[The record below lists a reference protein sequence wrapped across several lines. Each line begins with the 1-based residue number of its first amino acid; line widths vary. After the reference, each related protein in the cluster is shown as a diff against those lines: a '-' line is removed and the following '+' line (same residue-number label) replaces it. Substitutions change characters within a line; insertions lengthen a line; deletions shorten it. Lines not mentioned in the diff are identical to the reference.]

1 MIMILLYIVL
11 LSYRRTLTKTT
22 SSRLDALVAAFY
34 VHLST
39 TANPSTPQSKV
50 EGMPLER
57 LYQKQHTIMLKF
69 HPREALGDVYD
80 IDFYSVA

>member
-11 LSYRRTLTKTT
+11 LSYRRTLTKTAA
-22 SSRLDALVAAFY
+22 SRLDLDALVAAFY

-39 TANPSTPQSKV
+39 TANPSKRLRSKV

-57 LYQKQHTIMLKF
+57 LY
-69 HPREALGDVYD
+69 
-80 IDFYSVA
+80 